1 MNKYLDLNSLIN
13 SDFYLKNKRLN
24 WHISQSEYHKF
35 LNDIY
40 DLIESIKLN
49 KKEENEIFQLVKTS
63 IFRTLSE
70 YLSHVYDYVILSSN
84 KINVIYSNKSKIY
97 IDRIWLKKKISSIP
111 SIEKIIKFIKK
122 I

>member
-63 IFRTLSE
+63 IFL
-70 YLSHVYDYVILSSN
+70 YLI
-84 KINVIYSNKSKIY
+84 
-97 IDRIWLKKKISSIP
+97 
-111 SIEKIIKFIKK
+111 
-122 I
+122 

>member
-40 DLIESIKLN
+40 DLERLN
-49 KKEENEIFQLVKTS
+49 
-63 IFRTLSE
+63 
-70 YLSHVYDYVILSSN
+70 
-84 KINVIYSNKSKIY
+84 
-97 IDRIWLKKKISSIP
+97 
-111 SIEKIIKFIKK
+111 
-122 I
+122 